1 MCRES
6 AGPGAGRQ
14 PRPPQRCSMR
24 LPRDSCS
31 ALVLAPLPP
40 PQVRDGLRA
49 VKNTIE
55 DGATVAGAGAFE
67 VAAAHHLRTKTVKAA
82 EGR

>member
-1 MCRES
+1 MRGGRAPAASLGRRS
-6 AGPGAGRQ
+6 AAA
-14 PRPPQRCSMR
+14 CSC
-24 LPRDSCS
+24 PKTVSCS
-31 ALVLAPLPP
+31 ALAFAPLPP